1 MLTRN
6 KISSLVIDTLCKQ
19 ARGQNIAVLSVYCD
33 YQARKEQSAINIL
46 GSLLRQVVA
55 AATRV
60 PDEIR
65 GAFEESKQGGGK
77 RLRLPDMLKLF
88 ISVIGFMKRVYICV
102 DAVDELLPQNRSEF
116 LRALRQVVQ
125 EASSARLFL
134 TGRTY
139 IRGELDKHLTR
150 GAYFIH
156 IVPDQEDI
164 TRYLSRKI
172 DDDDARD
179 PDLMTENL
187 KDDIVKTMLE
197 KSSKM

>member
-6 KISSLVIDTLCKQ
+6 KISSLVIDTLCRQ

-33 YQARKEQSAINIL
+33 YQARKDQSAINII

-55 AATRV
+55 AAVRV
-60 PDEIR
+60 PDEVR

-88 ISVIGFMKRVYICV
+88 ISIIGSMTRAYICV

-116 LRALRQVVQ
+116 LRALRRVVQ
-125 EASSARLFL
+125 EASNARLFL

-139 IRGELDKHLTR
+139 IRQELDKYLTR
-150 GAYFIH
+150 GAYIIH
-156 IVPDQEDI
+156 IMPDQGDI

-172 DDDDARD
+172 DDDHCRD

-187 KDDIVKTMLE
+187 KNNIVKTMLE
-197 KSSKM
+197 KASEM